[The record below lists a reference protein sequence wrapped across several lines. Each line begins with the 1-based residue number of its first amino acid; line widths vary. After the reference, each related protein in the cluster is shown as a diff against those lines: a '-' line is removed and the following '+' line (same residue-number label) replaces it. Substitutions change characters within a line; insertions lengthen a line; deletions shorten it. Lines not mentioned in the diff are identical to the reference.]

1 MASSRS
7 FGESFCRARM
17 AEPSPTRGR
26 KSVAACAIMRKT
38 FSLTGS
44 RSSSSRTCSG
54 AVAGSTY
61 GSRAMPPPS
70 GHVEAAVHVER
81 NPVDV
86 RGVVRGEEG
95 DRGGLLVG
103 CRDALDGH
111 EVAIGGEPR
120 APLLRIL
127 VGSPGAQERRVDA
140 ARADG
145 VHPHAARAVVEG
157 EGARESEDAR
167 LARGVRRPTVG
178 ALPAPRERGDA
189 D

>member
-1 MASSRS
+1 
-7 FGESFCRARM
+7 
-17 AEPSPTRGR
+17 
-26 KSVAACAIMRKT
+26 MR
-38 FSLTGS
+38 
-44 RSSSSRTCSG
+44 
-54 AVAGSTY
+54 
-61 GSRAMPPPS
+61 PPS

-81 NPVDV
+81 DPVDV

-127 VGSPGAQERRVDA
+127 VGAPGAQERRVDT
-140 ARADG
+140 ARTDG
-145 VHPHAARAVVEG
+145 VHPHAARAVIEG
-157 EGARESEDAR
+157 EVARESEDAS

-178 ALPAPRERGDA
+178 ALRAPRAAEPLLGP
-189 D
+189 